1 MSLQQPFSVP
11 RCLWLLTP
19 PTGRRHRV
27 SFKGW
32 TPRACHGYW
41 SQAGGTNLPRVL
53 QWKWFQAAHA
63 AGQTAALLLGIAVL
77 EATVHQGFMAS
88 VSPRTL
94 VSARRL
100 RLALR
105 TFWKLLVQVMSEM
118 GSQGIEVLIA

>member
-27 SFKGW
+27 SFEGW

-53 QWKWFQAAHA
+53 QLEWFQAAHTA
-63 AGQTAALLLGIAVL
+63 SQTATLLSGIAVL

-94 VSARRL
+94 VSA
-100 RLALR
+100 
-105 TFWKLLVQVMSEM
+105 
-118 GSQGIEVLIA
+118 